1 MRKKLYISIFILI
14 VLVAATLA
22 AVFAF
27 QPAPTTETNTPKSGL
42 KVGDHFTYN
51 MTGVSELGD
60 PNATTPTNFYDVNMT
75 DYYKVT
81 ITAVENPVVSFNVEW
96 LFKNGTKLDRSGQ
109 VNIETGISQEFWA
122 IYEANLTIGKPT
134 RSAIPT
140 GAVVNMT
147 ESSGYK
153 DGNRTTNVL
162 QMQGQFYDSA
172 DPTYTKTYTDYSYVH
187 FDRLT
192 GMLVELKDI
201 KIYSDPAI
209 ILTVEWKL
217 VDSNVWAIS

>member
-1 MRKKLYISIFILI
+1 MPKKLYISIFILI
-14 VLVAATLA
+14 VLVVATLA

-27 QPAPTTETNTPKSGL
+27 QPAPTETKTAKSGL
-42 KVGDHFTYN
+42 KVGDYFTYS
-51 MTGVSELGD
+51 MTGVSELGG
-60 PNATTPTNFYDVNMT
+60 PNVTTPANFYDVNMT

-81 ITAVENPVVSFNVEW
+81 ITAVENPVVSFDTV
-96 LFKNGTKLDRSGQ
+96 LRFKNGTQIDRSGQ

-134 RSAIPT
+134 RSAVT
-140 GAVVNMT
+140 SGAIVNMT
-147 ESSGYK
+147 ESSSYK
-153 DGNRTTNVL
+153 DGNRTTNIL

-172 DPTYTKTYTDYSYVH
+172 DPTYTKTYLDYTYVH
-187 FDRLT
+187 FDSQT
-192 GMLVELKDI
+192 GMLVELKNR
-201 KIYSDPAI
+201 KIYTDPQI